1 MFISVRGED
10 RSGYWTRV
18 AVVGSGGRS
27 RMTCC
32 APRLLARKERRRKQI
47 RLIKILEAEDSV
59 EQRLL
64 KTIRF
69 NARIIQKMEGKSYLE
84 AVYWSIRTLLDS
96 LRTQVRG
103 EDDRKIVIEIV
114 R

>member
-1 MFISVRGED
+1 M
-10 RSGYWTRV
+10 
-18 AVVGSGGRS
+18 
-27 RMTCC
+27 
-32 APRLLARKERRRKQI
+32 

-69 NARIIQKMEGKSYLE
+69 NARIIHKMEGKSYLE
-84 AVYWSIRTLLDS
+84 TVHWSIRTLLDS

-114 R
+114 RKRYPQHLQNILRYSAWISSHDEAKTAGVETKRV